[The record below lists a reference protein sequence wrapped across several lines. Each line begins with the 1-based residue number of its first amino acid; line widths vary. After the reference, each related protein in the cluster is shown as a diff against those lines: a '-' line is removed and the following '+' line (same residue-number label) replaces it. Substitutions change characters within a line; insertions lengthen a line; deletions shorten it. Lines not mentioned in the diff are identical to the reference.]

1 MPFPFM
7 AAAAMG
13 AAGLGFMGG
22 QSANRANARMA
33 REASFASQANSREQ
47 MAFQERMSNT
57 AYQRSM
63 QDMKLAG
70 LNPILAYSQG
80 GASTPG
86 GASSS
91 AVSSRNEN
99 SLSGAAST
107 AMDVL
112 RMRAELR
119 NLDAVNANLVA
130 QANLSNTSARK
141 VQTEDNLLKM
151 TRGKE
156 KFISGVYDDVSSAKN
171 AYKSAADSAGKTIG
185 GKVFDFFHSKPKP
198 HVSYPKRDLAVK
210 KFFEERKR

>member
-7 AAAAMG
+7 AAAALG

-33 REASFASQANSREQ
+33 SEANAASQANSREQ

-63 QDMKLAG
+63 DDMKKAG

-91 AVSSRNEN
+91 ASPARSEN
-99 SLSGAAST
+99 TLSAAASS
-107 AMDVL
+107 AMDAL

-119 NLDAVNANLVA
+119 NMDAQNANLIA

-141 VQTEDNLLKM
+141 AAVETDVLLNTKGKQRLESKIYGYGEKALLGYEQTAKKAAEDFAK
-151 TRGKE
+151 RGE
-156 KFISGVYDDVSSAKN
+156 KGRFLGGQVKVTKRTDGKKDFGISF
-171 AYKSAADSAGKTIG
+171 GK
-185 GKVFDFFHSKPKP
+185 
-198 HVSYPKRDLAVK
+198 K
-210 KFFEERKR
+210 K